1 MVVVSRVAPDVFRC
15 SGTHVN
21 WYLLREGRH
30 LTLIDAGWSG
40 DTAAVVASVVA
51 IGCDPRDVRA
61 IVITHA
67 HADHLGGVQHFRR
80 EYGTPVHMAAADAA
94 RAASG
99 ELEQPGR
106 LDVARRL
113 GERGAVRWA
122 LDVTRAGAFRQ
133 RPLPGAVL
141 LPDGDSWEPLDLPG
155 APVPVA
161 TPGHTSGST
170 SYMLP
175 GGLLA
180 TGDAL
185 ITAHPLARMTG
196 PQLPPGFF
204 AHDPVAAD
212 ASLGVLAGLDADV
225 VLPGH
230 GPVWRGSMG
239 EATRIARWRADGV
252 GASLRHGARKAGTW
266 QRSGSSKG

>member
-1 MVVVSRVAPDVFRC
+1 MVVVSRVAPDVFRGA
-15 SGTHVN
+15 GTHVN
-21 WYLLREGRH
+21 WYLLREGRY
-30 LTLIDAGWSG
+30 LTLIDAGWAG

-67 HADHLGGVQHFRR
+67 HGDHVGGAPHFRR

-94 RAASG
+94 RAAAG
-99 ELEQPGR
+99 DLQQPR
-106 LDVARRL
+106 VVDVVRRL
-113 GERGAVRWA
+113 TERGTARWA
-122 LDVTRAGAFRQ
+122 LDVARAGALRR
-133 RPLPGAVL
+133 RPLPGAIP
-141 LPDGDSWEPLDLPG
+141 LPEGDSWEPLDLPG
-155 APVPVA
+155 APVPVS

-185 ITAHPLARMTG
+185 ITAHPLARLTG
-196 PQLPPGFF
+196 PQLAPGFL
-204 AHDPVAAD
+204 AHDPRAAD
-212 ASLGVLAGLDADV
+212 ASLDVLAGLDAEV
-225 VLPGH
+225 LLPGH
-230 GPVWRGSMG
+230 GPVWRGSLG
-239 EATRIARWRADGV
+239 EATRIARWRADRT
-252 GASLRHGARKAGTW
+252 GASLRHGARGVGAW

>member
-51 IGCDPRDVRA
+51 VGCDPRDVRA

-67 HADHLGGVQHFRR
+67 HADHLGGARHFRR
-80 EYGTPVHMAAADAA
+80 EYGTPVHMAAADAEH
-94 RAASG
+94 AANG
-99 ELEQPGR
+99 ELEQPRPLDVVRRLGGR
-106 LDVARRL
+106 RALRWGLDVAR
-113 GERGAVRWA
+113 
-122 LDVTRAGAFRQ
+122 AGALR
-133 RPLPGAVL
+133 RRSLPGAVP

-185 ITAHPLARMTG
+185 ITAHPLARLTG
-196 PQLPPGFF
+196 PQLSPAFF
-204 AHDPVAAD
+204 AHDPAAAD
-212 ASLGVLAGLDADV
+212 ASLDVLAGLDAGV

-239 EATRIARWRADGV
+239 EATRIARWRADGG
-252 GASLRHGARKAGTW
+252 GASLRHGTRRAGSW

>member
-30 LTLIDAGWSG
+30 LTLIDAGWAG

-67 HADHLGGVQHFRR
+67 HADHIGGALHYRR
-80 EYGTPVHMAAADAA
+80 EYGTPVHMSAADAG

-99 ELEQPGR
+99 ELEQPR
-106 LDVARRL
+106 ASDVVRRL
-113 GERGAVRWA
+113 GEPGVVRWA
-122 LDVTRAGAFRQ
+122 LDVARAGALRR
-133 RPLPGAVL
+133 RPLPGAIP

-185 ITAHPLARMTG
+185 ITAHPLARLTG
-196 PQLPPGFF
+196 PQLPPAFF
-204 AHDPVAAD
+204 AHDPAAAD
-212 ASLGVLAGLDADV
+212 ASLDVLAGLDADV

-252 GASLRHGARKAGTW
+252 GSSLRHGARKAGPW